1 MATKAATTRERIGR
15 VGLRREVVIPR
26 EMLETLHL
34 QEGDF
39 VAFGKQ
45 TNGVLIKLRVVDP
58 DDMLT
63 PAEAKKLR
71 HGLKQIREGKT
82 RPWSQ
87 IKHELG
93 L

>member
-1 MATKAATTRERIGR
+1 LTRA
-15 VGLRREVVIPR
+15 VPR
-26 EMLETLHL
+26 EMLETLNL

-39 VAFGKQ
+39 VAFSKQ
-45 TNGVLIKLRVVDP
+45 TNGVLIKPRRVADP
-58 DDMLT
+58 DDVLT
-63 PAEAKKLR
+63 PTEAKKLR

-87 IKHELG
+87 IKHERG